1 MSRSPTTTET
11 HPAKPTG
18 ADLPPLALPPIHP
31 GEILRDE
38 LDALD
43 LSANALARA
52 LDVPTN
58 RVTEIL
64 NGARGI
70 SADTALRLACYFGTS
85 ARFWMNLQASYD
97 LAVTEQDRGEAI
109 AARVRPHAA

>member
-1 MSRSPTTTET
+1 VSQQTATESAENRV
-11 HPAKPTG
+11 PG
-18 ADLPPLALPPIHP
+18 LSLPPIHP

-70 SADTALRLACYFGTS
+70 SADTALRLARYFGTS
-85 ARFWMNLQASYD
+85 ARFWMNLQTSYD
-97 LAVTEQDRGEAI
+97 LAIAEQERGKGI
-109 AARVRPHAA
+109 AERVRPHAA